1 MNLNALKHE
10 KVRVMLGEGG
20 APPETLDKMEVIVKE
35 YTANVLEL
43 RRLGYNGQVFDATI
57 PVAKSEEQILEE
69 DAQVDKLIDEKRLG
83 SAGGMF
89 KAGIVVANCD
99 VVVKAA
105 AKKKAMEVEKQK
117 KKLEEKELK
126 ELKQLVRD

>member
-1 MNLNALKHE
+1 
-10 KVRVMLGEGG
+10 MLGEGG
-20 APPETLDKMEVIVKE
+20 APPETLDKMEVLVKE

-57 PVAKSEEQILEE
+57 PVAKTEEQILEE

-117 KKLEEKELK
+117 KKLEEKEFQ

>member
-1 MNLNALKHE
+1 MNRNALKHE
-10 KVRVMLGEGG
+10 KVRLGEGG

-57 PVAKSEEQILEE
+57 PVAKTEEQILEE
-69 DAQVDKLIDEKRLG
+69 DAQVDKLIDEKCLG